1 MNKNLDIIT
10 IGESLIELSSDEHL
24 SSALTLEK
32 YYGGDTL
39 TAAVAASRMGSSV
52 GLITRVGDDVFKDYL
67 LESWKNEGLDISQ
80 VKISQEH
87 NGLYFI
93 ARPTGSPKE
102 VSCYRKRIAP
112 SKLSVE
118 DISEE
123 YIANS
128 KVVYASGVT
137 QSLSLSA
144 KEMVAEAYKL
154 ARKNDVITA
163 YDPNYSSQITTPET
177 AREDFNNVI
186 SEIDV
191 LFMNSKYDTINIL
204 EIDSVENI
212 VKRIS
217 DMGVGI
223 IVIKSTCDGGYF
235 TAYNGNIVFEE
246 FYTKNPV
253 DTTCSG
259 DAFNGGFLHALTHG
273 LTPFEA
279 TRFASVVA
287 GLQAKGIGA
296 IKSIPFRDK
305 VYEIFDKGGSNE

>member
-10 IGESLIELSSDEHL
+10 IGESLIELSTNEHL

-39 TAAVAASRMGSSV
+39 TAAVAASRMGSNV
-52 GLITRVGDDVFKDYL
+52 GFITRVGDDVFKDYL
-67 LESWKNEGLDISQ
+67 LESWKGEGLDISQ

-93 ARPTGSPKE
+93 ARPAGCPKE
-102 VSCYRKRIAP
+102 FSCYRKRIAP
-112 SKLSVE
+112 SKLSID

-144 KEMVAEAYKL
+144 NEMVVETYKL
-154 ARKNDVITA
+154 AKKHDVMTA
-163 YDPNYSSQITTPET
+163 YDPNYSSQITTPEN
-177 AREDFNNVI
+177 AKEDFNRVVA
-186 SEIDV
+186 DV
-191 LFMNSKYDTINIL
+191 DILFMNSKYDTTNIL
-204 EIDSVENI
+204 EIDSIENI
-212 VKRIS
+212 VKHIS
-217 DMGVGI
+217 DMGVSI
-223 IVIKSTCDGGYF
+223 IVIKSSADSGYF
-235 TAYNGNIVFEE
+235 TAYNGNIVFNE
-246 FYTKNPV
+246 FYTKEVV

-259 DAFNGGFLHALTHG
+259 DAFNGGFLHAITHG

-279 TRFASVVA
+279 TLFASVVA

-296 IKSIPFRDK
+296 VKSVPSKED
-305 VYEIFDKGGSNE
+305 VYEIFEKGGAND